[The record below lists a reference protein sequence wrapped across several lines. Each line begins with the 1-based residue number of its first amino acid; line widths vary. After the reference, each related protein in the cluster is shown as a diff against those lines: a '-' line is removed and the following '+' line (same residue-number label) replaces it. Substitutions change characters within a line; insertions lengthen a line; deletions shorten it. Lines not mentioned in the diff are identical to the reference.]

1 MGRYINLFTDFG
13 FKKIFGTESN
23 KIFLIDFLN
32 ELLSGVEEPIVNL
45 TYIKNEHLGAKA
57 LDRRSVFDI
66 YCENEKG
73 EKFIVEIQRTP
84 QDYFKDRSIY
94 YATFAVQEQAT
105 RGKGWSYELK
115 GVYTIAI
122 LDFTFDD
129 SEAQKDK
136 VVSYVKLVEM
146 DTQKVFYDKLTFV
159 YLEMPKFTKTE
170 KQLTS
175 NFDKWLF
182 VLNNLFRLDKLP
194 KAIKND
200 IFEKLFEQAEIAK
213 YSPKQQRT
221 YQDSLKYYRD
231 MKNSLDKAE
240 REGRQEGRQDEKV
253 ETVKRGFEKGLSIEL
268 LAELTD
274 MTVEEVLEIK
284 KELGL

>member
-23 KIFLIDFLN
+23 KNFLINFLN
-32 ELLSGVEEPIVNL
+32 ELLSGVEDPIVSL

-57 LDRRSVFDI
+57 LDRRSVFDL
-66 YCENEKG
+66 YCENQKG

-94 YATFAVQEQAT
+94 YSTFATQEQSVLQ
-105 RGKGWSYELK
+105 REWNYELK

-122 LDFTFDD
+122 LDFTFND

-136 VVSYVKLVEM
+136 VVSYVKLM
-146 DTQKVFYDKLTFV
+146 NIDTQKVFYDKLTFV

-170 KQLTS
+170 NELTS
-175 NFDKWLF
+175 DFDKWLF
-182 VLNNLFRLDKLP
+182 VLNNIYKLDRLP
-194 KAIKND
+194 KKVKND
-200 IFEKLFEQAEIAK
+200 TFEQLFKQAEIAK
-213 YSPKQQRT
+213 FSPKQQYS
-221 YQDSLKYYRD
+221 YQDSLKHYRD

-240 REGRQEGRQDEKV
+240 REGRQEGIQDEKV
-253 ETVKRGFEKGLSIEL
+253 ETVKRGFEKGLSTEL
-268 LAELTD
+268 LAELTN
-274 MTVEEVLEIK
+274 MTVEEVFAIK
-284 KELGL
+284 TALGL